1 MECRVSKKT
10 TDTDTKD
17 LNNSEEH
24 NLDEE
29 VTEVIDYGEIPNNTP
44 AKSEEK

>member
-1 MECRVSKKT
+1 MSKKT
-10 TDTDTKD
+10 TDTETKD
-17 LNNSEEH
+17 LNNIEDN

-29 VTEVIDYGEIPNNTP
+29 VTKVIDYGEIPNNTP